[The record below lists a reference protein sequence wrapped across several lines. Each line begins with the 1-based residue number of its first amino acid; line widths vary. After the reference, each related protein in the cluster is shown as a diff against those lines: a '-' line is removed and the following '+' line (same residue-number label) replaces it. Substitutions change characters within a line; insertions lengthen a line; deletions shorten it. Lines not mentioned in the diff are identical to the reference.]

1 MACDNSVERRK
12 RGITGIMGVMLRIF
26 GVVLLGLA
34 LSGCGYDGHF
44 RYPCQDPANW
54 ESAEC
59 KPPLCTVSGACP
71 EDLVGTDVVNGT
83 SDESTVEEVPN
94 E

>member
-1 MACDNSVERRK
+1 MEGMK
-12 RGITGIMGVMLRIF
+12 LRNIIASF
-26 GVVLLGLA
+26 FMVFA

-54 ESAEC
+54 ETEDC

-71 EDLVGTDVVNGT
+71 EDLVGEDVVNGT
-83 SDESTVEEVPN
+83 SSESIIEEVPN

>member
-1 MACDNSVERRK
+1 
-12 RGITGIMGVMLRIF
+12 MGGMLRII
-26 GVVLLGLA
+26 GVALLGLM
-34 LSGCGYDGHF
+34 LTGCGYDGHF

-54 ESAEC
+54 EHAEC
-59 KPPLCTVSGACP
+59 KPPVCTVSGACP

-83 SDESTVEEVPN
+83 SSNNTVEEITN

>member
-1 MACDNSVERRK
+1 MV
-12 RGITGIMGVMLRIF
+12 GMLRIF
-26 GVVLLGLA
+26 LVALLGLL
-34 LSGCGYDGHF
+34 LSGCGYDGHY

-54 ESAEC
+54 EKAEC
-59 KPPLCTVSGACP
+59 KPPLCTAAGACP

-83 SDESTVEEVPN
+83 SDEIIVEEEIN

>member
-1 MACDNSVERRK
+1 MVGMLK
-12 RGITGIMGVMLRIF
+12 IVGIA
-26 GVVLLGLA
+26 LLGLVLA
-34 LSGCGYDGHF
+34 GCGYDGHF

-54 ESAEC
+54 EKVEC
-59 KPPLCTVSGACP
+59 KPPICTVNGACP
-71 EDLVGTDVVNGT
+71 EDLVGTDVINGA